1 MKKLMKN
8 SEWIKRGL
16 VAFMGLS
23 IMIIA
28 IVMFALSF
36 GSYDDGYGTDISFDM
51 DFVILFICGIALLVY
66 GIYTIY
72 AYHKNLSTKLAYYG
86 AFGIISVLIAF
97 YPLGVFFK
105 AISKGKPYLENQEY
119 LYAGILGLI
128 MIAFL
133 IFSYISD
140 QKRKEQ

>member
-16 VAFMGLS
+16 ITFMGAS
-23 IMIIA
+23 IVIIS

-36 GSYDDGYGTDISFDM
+36 SRYDDGYGTDISFDM
-51 DFVILFICGIALLVY
+51 DSVILCLCGIALLVY
-66 GIYTIY
+66 GISSIY
-72 AYHKNLSTKLAYYG
+72 AYHKNISTKIAYYG
-86 AFGIISVLIAF
+86 AFGTISVLLAF

-105 AISKGKPYLENQEY
+105 AISKGKPFLENQEY
-119 LYAGILGLI
+119 LYIGIIGLI

-140 QKRKEQ
+140 QKGNEE